1 MSALETRERR
11 SKLKL
16 EVVHLEEKSSVR
28 PNEALAGG
36 RPEEKK
42 QDTSDS
48 VRRPLIRLA
57 WPIATAMLGETALG
71 LVDTKLA
78 AGLGSAALGG
88 VGLATTMMFLSYA
101 FVFGLMRGVKI
112 KTSHAVGEGKPG
124 EGLVYA
130 RAGMIMGGAL
140 GFVVMLA
147 CRDASPLLRL
157 IGVDAAIIPYATD
170 FLAAVTLGAPAMCV
184 MAPLVQHRQAIGDSR
199 TPMVVTLCGNIFNG
213 VLAWALIY
221 GHLGFS
227 AHGVRGGG
235 YATALTQVLCMGSLV
250 FLFVRLEKKS
260 ERSDVSIRDAMKGV
274 RLLGLPLG
282 LQYFAEM
289 LAFAAFAAIIGSLGQ
304 AEIAG
309 HQIALNVI
317 RVSFLPGV
325 AISEAASVMV
335 GNALG
340 GRDLKRADRVA
351 RAALEVAIVFMA
363 LCGIVFAVTG
373 GMIAGFFTTDPA
385 VFPIAKK
392 LLLVA
397 AVFQVLDAFNIV
409 LRGALRGAKDVKAVA
424 FLGIGI
430 IWTCVPTAALLLGK
444 YAGLGALGGWLGFL
458 FETILATIL
467 FRMRW
472 KRGGWR
478 SKYV

>member
-11 SKLKL
+11 AKLKL
-16 EVVHLEEKSSVR
+16 EVVHLDEKISAR
-28 PNEALAGG
+28 PNADLLGG

-42 QDTSDS
+42 QDSDS
-48 VRRPLIRLA
+48 VRRPLIHLA

-112 KTSHAVGEGKPG
+112 KTSHAVGEGRPG

-130 RAGMIMGGAL
+130 RAGMLMGGAL
-140 GFVVMLA
+140 GFVVMAL
-147 CRDASPLLRL
+147 CRDASPLLRAL
-157 IGVDAAIIPYATD
+157 SVDPGIIPYATD

-184 MAPLVQHRQAIGDSR
+184 MAPLIQHRQAIGDSR
-199 TPMVVTLCGNIFNG
+199 TPMVVGLLGNVFNA
-213 VLAWALIY
+213 VLAWGLIY
-221 GHLGFS
+221 GHFGFS

-250 FLFVRLEKKS
+250 ILFVRLEKKS
-260 ERSDVSIRDAMKGV
+260 ERSNVSLRTAIRGV
-274 RLLGLPLG
+274 TDLGLPLG

-340 GRDLKRADRVA
+340 AKDLKRADRVA
-351 RAALEVAIVFMA
+351 RAALEVAIAFMA
-363 LCGIVFAVTG
+363 FCGIIFALTG
-373 GMIAGFFTTDPA
+373 GLIAGFFSTDPA
-385 VFPIAKK
+385 VFPIARK

-397 AVFQVLDAFNIV
+397 AVFQVLDAVNIV

-430 IWTCVPTAALLLGK
+430 VWTCVPTAALVLGK
-444 YAGLGALGGWLGFL
+444 YAGLGALGGWIGFL

-472 KRGGWR
+472 KNGAWR
-478 SKYV
+478 SNYL